1 MENVVFGLSADHF
14 VPLMIHIIRLCSD
27 RYPGPKTAGLGL
39 VHTHT
44 SFQDYSM
51 VTDEDINIQV
61 ESTVRRQPDTTLHPA
76 PPSAQQRGESLSRRK
91 PPHLSAIH

>member
-1 MENVVFGLSADHF
+1 MENGMFGLSIDHF
-14 VPLMIHIIRLCSD
+14 VPLIIHIRHCSD
-27 RYPGPKTAGLGL
+27 RYPGPAGLCL

-61 ESTVRRQPDTTLHPA
+61 ESTLHHQPDSTLHAA
-76 PPSAQQRGESLSRRK
+76 PPSAQQRG
-91 PPHLSAIH
+91 